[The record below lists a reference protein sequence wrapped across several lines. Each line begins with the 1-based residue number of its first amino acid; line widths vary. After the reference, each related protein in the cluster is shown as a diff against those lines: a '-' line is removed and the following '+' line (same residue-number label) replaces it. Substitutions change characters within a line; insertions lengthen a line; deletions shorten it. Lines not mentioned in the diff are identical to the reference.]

1 MRKIYLLF
9 LLAFCSIS
17 FSTSAQIVANDD
29 NNLLISGFTGGN
41 ITSVLNNDTFN
52 GAPVSLAQIIITVVT
67 PANPIWPGSA
77 VPSVNLA
84 TGIVTVNP
92 GTPAGTYTIT
102 YQICEVGNTTNCDQA
117 TVTVS
122 VTAGWIDAVNDSG
135 NPTTS
140 MGGVAFTNVI
150 INDTFNGAPVV
161 PSQVTITLVSSTNAG
176 VTLSGYNVVVAPG
189 TSAGNH
195 TLTYQI
201 CELLN
206 PTNCDTAIVSVPV
219 SDPFVNAVDDEII
232 ASAPNNNFYSVLLN
246 DTLNG
251 VPVTPSN
258 VTVTTLS
265 STAAS
270 VDAQGFIYFGS
281 LFPPPLPG
289 VYVVTYQIC
298 EIGNPN
304 NCDTAQVIVHLNT
317 CTLNPTITSI
327 VQPDCVSVTG
337 SVQISNLPVSNWA
350 LTLSLNGVTLPV
362 INGSGSTTVLNNLAQ
377 GNYSFTVA
385 EGICISQLQSFILNS
400 LEGITVSM
408 QGAYA
413 DFNNDGVTNV
423 GDVINYQIIVTNTS
437 CNLPITD
444 ITVDNTNLNLSGGP
458 LGSLA
463 PLASDNSTFT
473 ASYVLTQEDIN
484 AGTVTNS
491 IQVQGTLNGNT
502 VLNDYTNTIALSL
515 SDGIKLNAFLD
526 SNNNGIQ
533 DGTEQNINVGD
544 FSYQINNG
552 SIHNVTSSNGMLYLY
567 ESNPSNNYN
576 VGFTLNGLF
585 SSNYSVT
592 PSSYTNLT
600 VGGGTGV
607 STYNFAV
614 TALPFND
621 ISTFIIPLS
630 QPRPGFTYGQIIYV
644 SNNGNQPIT
653 SGTLTFTH
661 DPALIINSISV
672 SGTTPIS
679 NGFTYDFGTILPN
692 QYIWVYVYMTV
703 PTIPSVSL
711 GQILSNSASVT
722 APANDF
728 FPANNSFETNQ
739 IIVGSYDPNDKQ
751 ESHGGRIQFD
761 DFTADDYLTY
771 TIRFENTGT
780 AEAINIR
787 VEDVLDSQLDE
798 NTIRMVAAS
807 NNYVL
812 DRIGSNLTW
821 RFDGI
826 NLPPSVPD
834 TQIGHGFITFQIKPK
849 AGFAI
854 GDIIPNTAEIYF
866 DFNPAIVTNTCT
878 TEFVETLGND
888 NFAFANLNF
897 FPNPVKN
904 SLSISNNSLID
915 SVEITSVLGQQ
926 MLSQKVN
933 SLQADIDMSAL
944 SNGIYF
950 VKVTAEGQEKTVKII
965 KE

>member
-1 MRKIYLLF
+1 MRKIYILF
-9 LLAFCSIS
+9 LLAFCFIS

-41 ITSVLNNDTFN
+41 ITSVLNNDTLN
-52 GAPVSLAQIIITVVT
+52 SAPVSLAQIIITVVT

-77 VPSVNLA
+77 VPSINPA

-102 YQICEVGNTTNCDQA
+102 YQICEVGNTTNCDTA
-117 TVTVS
+117 IITISVS
-122 VTAGWIDAVNDSG
+122 ASPIVANNDFG
-135 NPTTS
+135 NPITS
-140 MGGVAFTNVI
+140 LGGVAFTNVL
-150 INDTFNGAPVV
+150 INDTFNGVPVV
-161 PSQVTITLVSSTNAG
+161 PSQVTITMVSSTNPG

-189 TSAGNH
+189 TPEGNY

-201 CELLN
+201 CENLN
-206 PTNCDTAIVSVPV
+206 PTNCDTAIVSAPV
-219 SDPFVNAVDDEII
+219 SVPFIDAVDDEII

-251 VPVTPSN
+251 VAITPNN

-265 STAAS
+265 NTGVS
-270 VDAQGFIYFGS
+270 VDAQGFINFGS

-289 VYVVTYQIC
+289 VYLITYQIC

-327 VQPDCVSVTG
+327 VQPDCVNVTG
-337 SVQISNLPVSNWA
+337 SVQISNLPVSNW
-350 LTLSLNGVTLPV
+350 TINLSLNGVNLPA
-362 INGSGSTTVLNNLAQ
+362 INGSGSTTVLNNLTQ

-385 EGICISQLQSFILNS
+385 EGICISQLQSFTLNS
-400 LEGITVSM
+400 VEGITVSM
-408 QGAYA
+408 QGAYN

-423 GDVINYQIIVTNTS
+423 GDLINYQIIVTNTS

-444 ITVDNTNLNLSGGP
+444 ITIENSNLNMSGGI
-458 LGSLA
+458 LASLA

-473 ASYVLTQEDIN
+473 AYYVLNQEDIN
-484 AGTVTNS
+484 VGNVTNS

-502 VLNDYTNTIALSL
+502 VLDDYTNTITLSL

-533 DGTEQNINVGD
+533 DGPEQNINVGD
-544 FSYQINNG
+544 FSYQINNE
-552 SIHNVTSSNGMLYLY
+552 SIHTVTSSDGTLYLY
-567 ESNPSNNYN
+567 ESDPSNNYN
-576 VGFTLNGLF
+576 VGFTLNSAF
-585 SSNYSVT
+585 SSIYSVT

-600 VGGGTGV
+600 VESGSGV

-621 ISTFIIPLS
+621 ISTFIIPFG
-630 QPRPGFTYGQIIYV
+630 QPIPGFTYSQIIYV
-644 SNNGNQPIT
+644 SNNGNQPIA

-661 DPALIINSISV
+661 DPALTISSISV

-711 GQILSNSASVT
+711 GQIVSNSASVT

-728 FPANNSFETNQ
+728 YPANNSYEINQ

-761 DFTADDYLTY
+761 DFTTDDYLTY

-787 VEDVLDSQLDE
+787 VEDILDSQLDE

-807 NNYVL
+807 HNYVL
-812 DRIGSNLTW
+812 DRVGSNLSW

-878 TEFVETLGND
+878 TEFVETLGNE
-888 NFAFANLNF
+888 NFAFANLNY

-904 SLSISNNSLID
+904 SLTISNSSLID
-915 SVEITSVLGQQ
+915 SIEITSILGQK

-933 SLQADIDMSAL
+933 SLQTDIDMSAL
-944 SNGIYF
+944 SSGIYF
-950 VKVTAEGQEKTVKII
+950 VKVTSEGQEKTVKIV

>member
-1 MRKIYLLF
+1 
-9 LLAFCSIS
+9 
-17 FSTSAQIVANDD
+17 
-29 NNLLISGFTGGN
+29 
-41 ITSVLNNDTFN
+41 
-52 GAPVSLAQIIITVVT
+52 
-67 PANPIWPGSA
+67 
-77 VPSVNLA
+77 
-84 TGIVTVNP
+84 
-92 GTPAGTYTIT
+92 
-102 YQICEVGNTTNCDQA
+102 
-117 TVTVS
+117 
-122 VTAGWIDAVNDSG
+122 
-135 NPTTS
+135 